1 MPSYPETFGDLI
13 DRLRAAGFCDNT
25 NHEADE
31 YLSPMQWQ
39 GETRIELS
47 AWRNLPIYGE
57 NVRWVACYWVVGG
70 SEGYYVHVDQIVG
83 DERGAVHRLSG
94 KFWTW
99 QRAQECAN
107 CAQRLVNGY
116 QEND

>member
-47 AWRNLPIYGE
+47 AWRNLPIYGDGT
-57 NVRWVACYWVVGG
+57 WHVACFWVVGG
-70 SEGYYVHVDQIVG
+70 SEGYYAHVEQITEDAG
-83 DERGAVHRLSG
+83 ERKAICRLVG

-107 CAQRLVNGY
+107 FAQRLVNGFG
-116 QEND
+116 D